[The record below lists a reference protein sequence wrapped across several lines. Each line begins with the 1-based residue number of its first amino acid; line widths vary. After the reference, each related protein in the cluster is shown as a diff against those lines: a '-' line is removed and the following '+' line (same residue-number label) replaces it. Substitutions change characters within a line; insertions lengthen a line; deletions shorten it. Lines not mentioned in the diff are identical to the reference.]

1 MLNRVD
7 LNEQHSVKRDQEKA
21 MPLKLLS
28 PKQQQ
33 HKNKTITKT
42 KQKLKRFLAKEEKLS
57 RITYVIFLGLRTLE
71 MITAGQ
77 IGGS

>member
-42 KQKLKRFLAKEEKLS
+42 KQKLKRFLAKEEKLN
-57 RITYVIFLGLRTLE
+57 RITHVIFLGLRTLE

-77 IGGS
+77 MGGS

>member
-42 KQKLKRFLAKEEKLS
+42 KQKLKRFLAMEEKLS
-57 RITYVIFLGLRTLE
+57 RITHVIFLGLRTLE
-71 MITAGQ
+71 MITA
-77 IGGS
+77 

>member
-33 HKNKTITKT
+33 HTQKTIT

>member
-1 MLNRVD
+1 MCNIHMLNRVD

-28 PKQQQ
+28 PKQQ

-57 RITYVIFLGLRTLE
+57 RITHVIFLGHRTLE
-71 MITAGQ
+71 MITA
-77 IGGS
+77 